1 MRISFDTASFDKR
14 PKSLISV
21 LSGIRAAGSFPL
33 GHHRE
38 VEEIVCRTPSSTL
51 NYCQYV
57 VGSFG
62 VSRESERVFLKNPNL
77 GIRYLRVVNR
87 ERFEDEDTQK
97 RFWRKVLKDPN
108 LVLEWSRAFRKRV
121 SEEEEMVFVSS
132 PLSCARQY
140 AREVIKGSFPEGV
153 HSRLVLRS
161 FESLDRWDDQSL
173 KEYIRWSEQ
182 FKANLEGIKS

>member
-1 MRISFDTASFDKR
+1 MRISFDTASFAKR

-21 LSGIRAAGSFPL
+21 LSSLRATGDFPL

-57 VGSFG
+57 VGAFG
-62 VSRESERVFLKNPNL
+62 VSREAERVFLKNPRL

-87 ERFEDEDTQK
+87 ETFLDEDTQM
-97 RFWRKVLKDPN
+97 RFWRKVLKNPD

-121 SEEEEMVFVSS
+121 SEKEEMVFVSS

-140 AREVIKGSFPEGV
+140 AREVIRGPFPEEV
-153 HSRLVLRS
+153 HGRLILRG
-161 FESLDRWDDQSL
+161 FENLDRWDDQSL
-173 KEYIRWSEQ
+173 KEYIRWSEP
-182 FKANLEGIKS
+182 FRKNLEGTPA